1 MSLLK
6 NALLSVFVGKSG
18 REALKAYEESRKLGS
33 AAPLE
38 RRKDGSD
45 DTPGAHQ
52 DIIVSN
58 LAPTAPPSAR
68 PGGYVPHPQ
77 SPHPQ
82 SPHPQSQGHE
92 ALESALHR
100 AKVNMAR
107 KANKAMKEHT
117 NPGRQQ
123 LIANALQAHRDQR
136 QVLDQLDDEARVK
149 LTMMA
154 LSAFMGGSGTRH

>member
-58 LAPTAPPSAR
+58 PAPSAPPPAR
-68 PGGYVPHPQ
+68 PGGYVRHPQ
-77 SPHPQ
+77 SPL
-82 SPHPQSQGHE
+82 PQSQGHE

>member
-18 REALKAYEESRKLGS
+18 REALKAYENSQKLDS
-33 AAPLE
+33 TAPLE
-38 RRKDGSD
+38 RRASGDASD
-45 DTPGAHQ
+45 KAQ
-52 DIIVSN
+52 DIQEIIVPDV
-58 LAPTAPPSAR
+58 APSTQPPAR
-68 PGGYVPHPQ
+68 PGGYVP
-77 SPHPQ
+77 
-82 SPHPQSQGHE
+82 QSQKQD

-107 KANKAMKEHT
+107 KASKKMKEQA
-117 NPGRQQ
+117 NPDRQQ
-123 LIANALQAHRDQR
+123 LIANALQAHRSQK

-154 LSAFMGGSGTRH
+154 LSAFMGGSGTKH

>member
-18 REALKAYEESRKLGS
+18 REALKAYEESRKLDS

-38 RRKDGSD
+38 RRKDGAD

-58 LAPTAPPSAR
+58 VAPAAPPPAR
-68 PGGYVPHPQ
+68 PGGYVPRPQ
-77 SPHPQ
+77 S
-82 SPHPQSQGHE
+82 HPQSQGHE

-107 KANKAMKEHT
+107 KANKAMKEKT
-117 NPGRQQ
+117 NPDRQQ

-136 QVLDQLDDEARVK
+136 RVLDQLDDEARVK